1 MPTPNSVSSSAPW
14 TDAPSVLQKIFSF
27 PAMLGVFLVGRVFYE
42 ARQFAVDPDL
52 WWHVRVGQDI
62 LSSHHW
68 PTTDPYSYTVAGDP
82 WIAYEW
88 LGDVVIGATTKA
100 GGILGLGALLFVTAS
115 LVMLAL
121 YAYSTRRAGNSKAG
135 FAVSLVLCSLAF
147 ASFSLRPQ
155 MFGYL
160 FIILTLIALDR
171 FRTGQPRAA
180 YFLPLLFLT
189 WINTH
194 GSWVIGM
201 GLVVLF
207 LCSGLL
213 EFKLGNVETQKWS
226 REERIRIECVLL
238 FCLAAIPFTPYGT
251 RLAAYPFTVASS
263 LPLNVENI
271 SEWLPMP
278 FNLPGG
284 KIFLAIVLA
293 FFVAQILAPLRFRVF
308 DMVLFFGGIVMAC
321 LHVRFLMLFVPFAAA
336 VLSIVVA
343 QWVPVYDRK
352 KDLFLLNAALMI
364 AAFFGMVHYF
374 PTSAGLEKI
383 AAKTFPVGAVEYLRE
398 HPAPQPM
405 YNTYTYGGYLVGN
418 LPSQKVF
425 IDGRGDLYED
435 AGIFREYLEV
445 SGLKPGAFAVLRAH
459 NIQSCLLDRKEPLAA
474 ALGANPEW
482 EMRYS
487 DGISALFVQRSP
499 SVP

>member
-1 MPTPNSVSSSAPW
+1 MPTPNSVSSSARW
-14 TDAPSVLQKIFSF
+14 SDAASVLQRIFSF
-27 PAMLGVFLVGRVFYE
+27 PAMLGVVLVGRVFYE
-42 ARQFAVDPDL
+42 ARQFVVDPDL
-52 WWHVRVGQDI
+52 WWHIRVGQDI

-88 LGDVVIGATTKA
+88 LGDVVIGATAKV
-100 GGILGLGALLFVTAS
+100 GGILGLAILLFATAS

-121 YAYSTRRAGNSKAG
+121 YGYSTRRAGNSKAG

-160 FIILTLIALDR
+160 FIVLTLIALDR

-180 YFLPLLFLT
+180 YFLPLLFLI

-207 LCSGLL
+207 LLSGLV
-213 EFKLGNVETQKWS
+213 EFKVGNVEARKWS
-226 REERIRIECVLL
+226 RDERIRIERVLL

-284 KIFLAIVLA
+284 KIFLAIILA
-293 FFVAQILAPLRFRVF
+293 FFVSQILAPLRFRAY
-308 DMVLFFGGIVMAC
+308 DMILLFGGVVMAC

-352 KDLFLLNAALMI
+352 KDLFLVNAALMI
-364 AAFFGMVHYF
+364 AAVFGMVHYF
-374 PTSAGLEKI
+374 PTSASLTKI
-383 AAKTFPVGAVEYLRE
+383 AAKSFPVAAVEYLRE

-405 YNTYTYGGYLVGN
+405 FNTYTYGGYLVGN
-418 LPSQKVF
+418 LPSEKVF

-435 AGIFREYLEV
+435 AGIFGEYLEV
-445 SGLKPGAFAVLRAH
+445 SDLKPGAFAVLRAH
-459 NIQSCLLDRKEPLAA
+459 DIQSCLLDRKESLATALAA
-474 ALGANPEW
+474 NPGW
-482 EMRYS
+482 ELRYT
-487 DGISALFVQRSP
+487 DGVSALFVKRTTKEP
-499 SVP
+499 